1 MKLKIGLPKGSLQEA
16 TLDIFRRAGF
26 SISVRE
32 RSYFPNIDDEELE
45 PMLIR
50 AQEIPGYVSDGVLDA
65 GLTGKDWIEESGVS
79 VKEVAELAYS
89 KKGFTP
95 VRWVLAVPESSRIR
109 TAAGLKGKRIATELV
124 NVTKNYLKK
133 HRVKAEVEFS
143 WGATEAKPP
152 ELADAIVELIET
164 GSSLKAHNLRI
175 IDTLLISTTRLIAN
189 KESFGNKWKREKI
202 ENLGM
207 LLNGALL
214 AEGKVGLKMNVP
226 DSKLKKILSVLP
238 AMKAPTVSRLSGKDW
253 SAVETIVDE
262 RTARDIIPKLKRAG
276 AQGIIGYPLNKV
288 IY

>member
-1 MKLKIGLPKGSLQEA
+1 MRLKIGLPKGSLQEA

-26 SISVRE
+26 NIRVDK
-32 RSYFPNIDDEELE
+32 RSYYPNIDDEELE

-50 AQEIPGYVSDGVLDA
+50 AQEIPAYVSDGVLDA
-65 GLTGKDWIEESGVS
+65 GLTGKDWIEESGAS

-89 KKGFTP
+89 KQGFTP

-124 NVTKNYLKK
+124 NITKNYLKK

-164 GSSLKAHNLRI
+164 GSSLRAHNLRI
-175 IDTLLISTTRLIAN
+175 IDTLLTSTTRLVAN
-189 KESFGNKWKREKI
+189 KESFKNKWKKEKI

-207 LLNGALL
+207 LLKGALF

-226 DSKLKKILSVLP
+226 ENKLKKILSILP
-238 AMKAPTVSRLSGKDW
+238 AMKAPTISKLSGKGW

>member
-16 TLDIFRRAGF
+16 TLDMFRRAGF
-26 SISVRE
+26 NIVVSE
-32 RSYFPNIDDEELE
+32 RSYFPSIDDEELD

-50 AQEIPGYVSDGVLDA
+50 AQEIPRYIAEGVLDA

-79 VKEVAELAYS
+79 VKEVAELVYAR
-89 KKGFTP
+89 KGFTP
-95 VRWVLAVPESSRIR
+95 VKWVLAVSDSSRIK
-109 TAAGLKGKRIATELV
+109 TVAGLKGKKIATELV
-124 NVTKNYLKK
+124 NVTKSYLKK

-143 WGATEAKPP
+143 WGATEAKVP
-152 ELADAIVELIET
+152 ELADAIVELTET
-164 GSSLKAHNLRI
+164 GSSIKAHNLRV
-175 IDTLLISTTRLIAN
+175 IDTLLISTTRLIASR
-189 KESFGNKWKREKI
+189 ESFRNKWKREKI
-202 ENLGM
+202 ENLST
-207 LLNGALL
+207 LLKGALL
-214 AEGKVGLKMNVP
+214 ADGKVGLKMNVP

-238 AMKAPTVSRLSGKDW
+238 AMKTPTISRLSGKGW